1 MWKSS
6 LKLNYSYGYSHKRF
20 SKKLKFFQCK
30 SYFCEKKKTNKC
42 PAQVILYLNGRKIQK
57 FNHTCRKGDYKSIEE
72 IREYEELSDS
82 LNRIKQFIINGYS
95 YNKMS
100 GDKTKEKTQY
110 FTCVRKGKTRCHGS
124 IHAIISKRQII
135 KQIGHTCGKASTIIS
150 QEMPET

>member
-1 MWKSS
+1 M
-6 LKLNYSYGYSHKRF
+6 
-20 SKKLKFFQCK
+20 
-30 SYFCEKKKTNKC
+30 KC
-42 PAQVILYLNGRKIQK
+42 RAQVTLYSNGRKIQK
-57 FNHTCRKGDYKSIEE
+57 FNHTCRKSDYESIEE

-135 KQIGHTCGKASTIIS
+135 KQIGHTCGKASSIIS
-150 QEMPET
+150 NERGPNH